1 MDTVFATQDGNGGA
15 AVKGGN
21 HASQKASSEKA
32 AGGGGAT
39 VSEQALSRV
48 MLSTNPLSTE
58 IREAVLKENPKF
70 RRQFNKFVDARAKS
84 FDMPKAEART
94 SMLTQVGMPK
104 SIVMEVVSKNPAL
117 IEKVNSY

>member
-21 HASQKASSEKA
+21 HASQKGSG
-32 AGGGGAT
+32 AGGGGGGGT

-48 MLSTNPLSTE
+48 MQSTNPLSTE

-104 SIVMEVVSKNPAL
+104 SIVMGVVSKNPAL

>member
-21 HASQKASSEKA
+21 HASQK
-32 AGGGGAT
+32 
-39 VSEQALSRV
+39 
-48 MLSTNPLSTE
+48 
-58 IREAVLKENPKF
+58 F
-70 RRQFNKFVDARAKS
+70 RRQFNKF
-84 FDMPKAEART
+84 AEARA

-104 SIVMEVVSKNPAL
+104 SIVMGVVSKNPAL